1 MSFSKNLDNIINEL
15 KDINKMYFSLQTK
28 NLKLTTKLKEKKY
41 KRGAGETGAG
51 ETGASETG
59 ASETGASETG
69 ASETGA
75 SETGAGETGA
85 GETGAGNNLSRPIGY
100 GTSGNIDTS
109 DFPAAG
115 ISGSNRNS
123 SHNQWTTSLRRW
135 WM

>member
-1 MSFSKNLDNIINEL
+1 MSFSKKVDNIINEL

-28 NLKLTTKLKEKKY
+28 NKNLSMKLKEKKC
-41 KRGAGETGAG
+41 KGAGETGAG
-51 ETGASETG
+51 
-59 ASETGASETG
+59 
-69 ASETGA
+69 
-75 SETGAGETGA
+75 ETGAGETGA

>member
-51 ETGASETG
+51 
-59 ASETGASETG
+59 
-69 ASETGA
+69 
-75 SETGAGETGA
+75 ETGAGETGA

>member
-1 MSFSKNLDNIINEL
+1 MSFSKKVDNIINEL
-15 KDINKMYFSLQTK
+15 KDINKLYFSLQTK
-28 NLKLTTKLKEKKY
+28 NKNLSMKLKEKKC
-41 KRGAGETGAG
+41 E
-51 ETGASETG
+51 GASETG
-59 ASETGASETG
+59 ASETGAS
-69 ASETGA
+69 
-75 SETGAGETGA
+75 
-85 GETGAGNNLSRPIGY
+85 ETGAGNNLSRPIGY

>member
-1 MSFSKNLDNIINEL
+1 MSFSKKVDNIINEL

-28 NLKLTTKLKEKKY
+28 NKNLSMKLKEKKC
-41 KRGAGETGAG
+41 KGAGEI
-51 ETGASETG
+51 
-59 ASETGASETG
+59 
-69 ASETGA
+69 
-75 SETGAGETGA
+75 GAGETGA

>member
-1 MSFSKNLDNIINEL
+1 MSFSKKVDNIINEL

-28 NLKLTTKLKEKKY
+28 NKNLSMKLKEKKC
-41 KRGAGETGAG
+41 KGAG
-51 ETGASETG
+51 
-59 ASETGASETG
+59 
-69 ASETGA
+69 
-75 SETGAGETGA
+75 ETGAGETGA
-85 GETGAGNNLSRPIGY
+85 GETGAGETGAGDNLSRPIGY

>member
-1 MSFSKNLDNIINEL
+1 MSFHKKVDNIIYDL

-28 NLKLTTKLKEKKY
+28 NKNLSMKLKEKKC
-41 KRGAGETGAG
+41 KGAGETGAG
-51 ETGASETG
+51 
-59 ASETGASETG
+59 
-69 ASETGA
+69 
-75 SETGAGETGA
+75 ETGAGETGA

-123 SHNQWTTSLRRW
+123 SHNQWTNSLRRW

>member
-1 MSFSKNLDNIINEL
+1 MSFSKKVDNIINEL

-28 NLKLTTKLKEKKY
+28 NKNLSMKLKEKKC
-41 KRGAGETGAG
+41 K
-51 ETGASETG
+51 
-59 ASETGASETG
+59 
-69 ASETGA
+69 
-75 SETGAGETGA
+75 GAGETGA

>member
-41 KRGAGETGAG
+41 KR
-51 ETGASETG
+51 
-59 ASETGASETG
+59 
-69 ASETGA
+69 
-75 SETGAGETGA
+75 GAGETGA

>member
-1 MSFSKNLDNIINEL
+1 MSFNKNVDNIINDL

-28 NLKLTTKLKEKKY
+28 NKILSMKLKEKKY
-41 KRGAGETGAG
+41 KRGAGERGAG
-51 ETGASETG
+51 ER
-59 ASETGASETG
+59 
-69 ASETGA
+69 
-75 SETGAGETGA
+75 GAGERGADESGA
-85 GETGAGNNLSRPIGY
+85 GERGAGNNLSRPIGY